1 MLNDLRYGLRM
12 LVKGS
17 GVTIMA
23 VLALGLGIGANT
35 SIFSVVNFLLLRPLP
50 YKNPEEL
57 VRVWATYPPKGVT
70 QDVAFYPE
78 LMDWKNQNSLYE
90 VKATDPATFVG
101 VSLLLVGVAL
111 LACYIPA
118 RKATKVDPM
127 VALRYE

>member
-57 VRVWATYPPKGVT
+57 VRVWAPYPPKGVT
-70 QDVAFYPE
+70 QDVASYPK